1 MMMNP
6 YLGIYLFATLV
17 LLLGFHPRTPFLIH
31 SYTNKMFTKV
41 FLVVDSM
48 IGGFAILLAVGVK
61 VDMSDRIFGL
71 LLILVL
77 LIGGISLYFVLT
89 WSQSFSK
96 KKMGIEAVD
105 RAIELHKKPNERAI
119 GIMGGWCPDLVVD
132 GESYKTVVYA
142 LKNKNK
148 VVGTLAFNLQ
158 GKVVR
163 TALLMDKIQCCYSFA
178 QEYVN
183 PDCINRRASQYNGAV
198 KARKSW
204 ENMLSNY
211 KRMLSQLQEKSK
223 TDLYEHAVKLQR
235 TFEIYHRYNETL
247 MDVWMNEARWG
258 KEHGNTKLKVVEFE
272 EVEKMEIYWKGK
284 MAWWLDE
291 YKDFLEGLDSAK
303 VLLKAMKKEP
313 ILLIPGI
320 RVFIAQVLK
329 FQDTQEMFEAWEKA
343 GEVRYK
349 YSGLNQE
356 VQRVWMSRMDWVM
369 QIERWL
375 SEGVSEDEIIE
386 MHRDAE

>member
-1 MMMNP
+1 M
-6 YLGIYLFATLV
+6 
-17 LLLGFHPRTPFLIH
+17 
-31 SYTNKMFTKV
+31 
-41 FLVVDSM
+41 D
-48 IGGFAILLAVGVK
+48 
-61 VDMSDRIFGL
+61 
-71 LLILVL
+71 
-77 LIGGISLYFVLT
+77 
-89 WSQSFSK
+89 
-96 KKMGIEAVD
+96 IEAVD

-132 GESYKTVVYA
+132 GESFKTIVYA
-142 LKNKNK
+142 LKNK

-163 TALLMDKIQCCYSFA
+163 PALLMDKIQCCYSFA
-178 QEYVN
+178 QEYIN

-211 KRMLSQLQEKSK
+211 KHMLSQLQEKSK
-223 TDLYEHAVKLQR
+223 TELYEHAKKLQK

-247 MDVWMNEARWG
+247 MDVWMNEAQWG
-258 KEHGNTKLKVVEFE
+258 KEHGNTKLQVVEYA
-272 EVEKMEIYWKGK
+272 EVEKMEKYWKEK
-284 MAWWLDE
+284 MSWWLDE
-291 YKDFLEGLDSAK
+291 YKEFLVGLDSAK

-375 SEGVSEDEIIE
+375 SEGISEEEIIE
-386 MHRDAE
+386 MHRNAENIANEKKKRPKKAGGIDD